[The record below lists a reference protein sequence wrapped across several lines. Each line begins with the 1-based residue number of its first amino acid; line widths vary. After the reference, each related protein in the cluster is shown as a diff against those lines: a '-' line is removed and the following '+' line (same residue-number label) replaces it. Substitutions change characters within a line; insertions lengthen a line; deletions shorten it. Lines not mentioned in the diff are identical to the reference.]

1 VRKRGSGKRKR
12 LKMMFDVYEHGDAR
26 VEKPAK
32 KGSLE
37 PTHAVLF
44 TQGCVF
50 LEQTCRSSG
59 LNPANERYAT
69 SVPTQYLAYVTE
81 NFTFSQEARRLR

>member
-1 VRKRGSGKRKR
+1 
-12 LKMMFDVYEHGDAR
+12 MMFDVYEHGDAR

-69 SVPTQYLAYVTE
+69 SAPTHYPVRVYVTE
-81 NFTFSQEARRLR
+81 NFTFPKEARRPG